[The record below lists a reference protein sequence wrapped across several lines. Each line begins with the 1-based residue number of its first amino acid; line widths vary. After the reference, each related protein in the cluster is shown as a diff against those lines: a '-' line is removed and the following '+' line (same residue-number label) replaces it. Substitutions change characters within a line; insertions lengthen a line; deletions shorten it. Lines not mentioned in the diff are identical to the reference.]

1 MLNYTQLTW
10 KLACILKK
18 YWSCNPTVGV
28 SEYENGN
35 MLLGGVI
42 FFRVTQDLTWTQPDI
57 S

>member
-10 KLACILKK
+10 KLACMFKK

-28 SEYENGN
+28 SEYEYDN
-35 MLLGGVI
+35 MLLGGAI
-42 FFRVTQDLTWTQPDI
+42 FFKVTTDLTWILSYI